1 MENDI
6 DNLLSIKKLE
16 EPTVPEEIITEILLR
31 LPVKSLLKFKCVSKS
46 WFVLIS
52 SYEFAKSHLKL
63 STKND
68 IYAHDRLVF
77 VLGSKLLP
85 MDIYTCSLQSVFE
98 CSASNGYVCPVTDAN
113 LPVHRVSIDYPY
125 EANDWIWLEGSCNGL
140 VCVSLS
146 VSTLIL
152 WNPATR
158 KLKALPDSG
167 IDLSSDYYGLTYG
180 FGFDELHDDYKVVEF
195 FRFDRHMSEIEIQ
208 VKVYSLRTNSW
219 KILSNW
225 PGGDTFGGSAK
236 FLNGA
241 IHWLVTYI
249 DERGCAIISHDLS
262 TDAFAE
268 LPMPDIEDEDEDE
281 DEDVD
286 NDVRVQIKLLGGC
299 LSICCEHST
308 YIDIWVMKEYGVKKS
323 WSKDV
328 RIPFYLN
335 LEASEF
341 LRPSLLFLTLDGKI
355 LINYGSNL
363 RLYDPINPHNH
374 HFCKDSE
381 IEAITYFESLVSP
394 NLND

>member
-1 MENDI
+1 MENEI
-6 DNLLSIKKLE
+6 DNLLSIKRLE
-16 EPTVPEEIITEILLR
+16 EPTVPEEIIIEILLR

-113 LPVHRVSIDYPY
+113 LPVHRVSFDYPY

-236 FLNGA
+236 FSTEPFIG
-241 IHWLVTYI
+241 Y
-249 DERGCAIISHDLS
+249 CPKIITEMLIGS
-262 TDAFAE
+262 F
-268 LPMPDIEDEDEDE
+268 
-281 DEDVD
+281 
-286 NDVRVQIKLLGGC
+286 
-299 LSICCEHST
+299 
-308 YIDIWVMKEYGVKKS
+308 VK
-323 WSKDV
+323 
-328 RIPFYLN
+328 
-335 LEASEF
+335 
-341 LRPSLLFLTLDGKI
+341 SLLCLRSVLKGWLSLISSSHFVTVHFKI
-355 LINYGSNL
+355 STKTNASIHD
-363 RLYDPINPHNH
+363 R
-374 HFCKDSE
+374 
-381 IEAITYFESLVSP
+381 
-394 NLND
+394 